1 MGKKKFCF
9 ILAFLLFLSVF
20 VFANEKKVKVYDCFP
35 FFNELELLEVRLH
48 ELYEEVDHF
57 VIVENPLTQSG
68 NEKKLYFE
76 ENKQRFSK
84 FLDKIIHIV
93 GPKREKPLSD
103 WHRENAQRNDI
114 MLGLKN
120 AKDDDIVIISDLD
133 EIVKREKIIEI
144 KNYILAKKDP
154 IRLDLK
160 MYRYFLNR
168 RDMNVDI
175 WRLAY
180 ASSFK
185 TLKKYSPQHL
195 RCEYNYENYLEDAG
209 WHFTDMGWISRFAY
223 KINSCAHQERNI
235 PRWKKAYK
243 VMRWARRCKLVKI
256 DDTYPKYI
264 TENLK
269 FFKNRNFIDDNLPPN
284 WNMRVFNKRQKI
296 LEKKSKIL

>member
-1 MGKKKFCF
+1 MRFFFSFVLGIEF
-9 ILAFLLFLSVF
+9 FLSTF
-20 VFANEKKVKVYDCFP
+20 VFANEKDVKIYDCFP
-35 FFNELELLEVRLH
+35 FFNELELLEVRLN
-48 ELYEEVDHF
+48 ELYDVVDHF

-76 ENKQRFSK
+76 ENKQRFAK

-114 MLGLKN
+114 MLGLKD
-120 AKDDDIVIISDLD
+120 AKDEDIVIISDLD
-133 EIVKREKIIEI
+133 EIVREEKISEI
-144 KNYILAKKDP
+144 KDLIKGNKDP
-154 IRLDLK
+154 LRLNLK

-168 RDMNVDI
+168 RDMNIDI
-175 WRLAY
+175 WALGY
-180 ASSFK
+180 AASYK
-185 TLKKYSPQHL
+185 TIKEYSPQHL
-195 RCEYNYENYLEDAG
+195 RCDYSYTHYLDNAG

-256 DDTYPKYI
+256 DETYPKFI
-264 TENLK
+264 TRNLK
-269 FFKNRNFIDDNLPPN
+269 YFKNRNFIDDNLPPN
-284 WNMRVFNKRQKI
+284 WNMRVFNKRQKN
-296 LEKKSKIL
+296 LERTEKTL